1 MTRYPMSSF
10 IFGLVGVAT
19 SLFATSSASAAVIY
33 GDIAGNSV
41 GSGYPMGP
49 GGGLDNAIAEGF
61 TMTGTYN
68 LQSVD
73 LNLSNFTPQTGSNL
87 ALSIYSDAG
96 NKPGVDLYDLS
107 TNVIAPI
114 LGPPTQV
121 NFTGTGS
128 FILNAGTKYWL
139 DFYATN
145 PASQTGNMVQWDGE
159 FNPGFIGFATP
170 TGSGAT
176 EIGQERSVQSGN
188 PPVGPPVTNELRTAF
203 QLNGVAVPEP
213 ASIGLAVVPGAL
225 ALMLAAKQSAQHLAA
240 RLQR

>member
-1 MTRYPMSSF
+1 MTRHPVSRF
-10 IFGLVGVAT
+10 IFCLAGVAAA
-19 SLFATSSASAAVIY
+19 LFAASSASAAVIY
-33 GDIAGNSV
+33 GDIAGNAV

-61 TMTGTYN
+61 TMTGIYN

-73 LNLSNFTPQTGSNL
+73 IILTNFTTGAGSNF

-107 TNVIAPI
+107 SDVTLPNSSS
-114 LGPPTQV
+114 PTTV
-121 NFTGTGS
+121 NLTGSGS

-159 FNPGFIGFATP
+159 FTPGFTGFATP
-170 TGSGAT
+170 TGPAAT

-203 QLNGVAVPEP
+203 ELNGVVVPEP
-213 ASIGLAVVPGAL
+213 ASIV
-225 ALMLAAKQSAQHLAA
+225 LAAIAAALGLLAMSH
-240 RLQR
+240 RHGLRSRRP

>member
-1 MTRYPMSSF
+1 MTRYRTSNF
-10 IFGLVGVAT
+10 IFCLVGIAAVLYAP
-19 SLFATSSASAAVIY
+19 SSASAAVIY

-73 LNLSNFTPQTGSNL
+73 IILSNFTPGTGSNF

-121 NFTGTGS
+121 NVTGTGS

-159 FNPGFIGFATP
+159 FSPGFSGFATP

-203 QLNGVAVPEP
+203 QLNAVVVPEP
-213 ASIGLAVVPGAL
+213 ASIVLTAAASAIGLLLV
-225 ALMLAAKQSAQHLAA
+225 S
-240 RLQR
+240 QRHSLRSRRP

>member
-1 MTRYPMSSF
+1 MTRHRMSSF
-10 IFGLVGVAT
+10 IFRLVGVAAV
-19 SLFATSSASAAVIY
+19 LFAASSANAAVIY

-41 GSGYPMGP
+41 GSGYEVGP
-49 GGGLDNAIAEGF
+49 GGGLNNAIAEGF

-73 LNLSNFTPQTGSNL
+73 LILSSFTPGTGSNL

-96 NKPGVDLYDLS
+96 NKPGVDLYNLS
-107 TNVIAPI
+107 TNVTSSTSST
-114 LGPPTQV
+114 PTTV
-121 NFTGTGS
+121 NLTGTGS
-128 FILNAGTKYWL
+128 FILTAGTKYWL

-145 PASQTGNMVQWDGE
+145 PASQTGNIVQWDGE
-159 FNPGFIGFATP
+159 FTPGFSAFATP
-170 TGSGAT
+170 TGPGAT

-213 ASIGLAVVPGAL
+213 ASIAL
-225 ALMLAAKQSAQHLAA
+225 AAIAAAVTFAA
-240 RLQR
+240 RRTRNA